1 VAVFSAL
8 FITSLATRPLLYEY
22 WGENL
27 RRVIG
32 GGLEDLGRV
41 LSDYVW
47 GGFFPVFTG
56 VIVMV
61 IAIVVGLVS
70 LMREGE

>member
-1 VAVFSAL
+1 MAVFSAL